1 MEDEEEREDE
11 RWCPRLCRCPRGCV
25 EKGEEGPEAATAG
38 AYAYGSYV
46 DAYPESDVPVN
57 VAGVACER
65 GESESYSGGSN
76 GFTFSAL
83 GGSFSPLRAVI
94 IVFVFT
100 SVLLKGARYAV
111 VCAMAGESPSST
123 GCRTSVLRG

>member
-1 MEDEEEREDE
+1 MILSDTLANETLDEREEEERDDE
-11 RWCPRLCRCPRGCV
+11 RWCPRRCRCPRGCV
-25 EKGEEGPEAATAG
+25 EKGEEGPGAATAG

-65 GESESYSGGSN
+65 GASESYSGGSN

-83 GGSFSPLRAVI
+83 GGSFSPRAVI
-94 IVFVFT
+94 IVFVFRLEWNMIR
-100 SVLLKGARYAV
+100 VWYKCECMR
-111 VCAMAGESPSST
+111 E
-123 GCRTSVLRG
+123 R